1 MMGELAPDQNSLFYD
16 FCLEQQVPANHLL
29 RQISQV
35 LDLGNLRQHLHSYY
49 SHTGRPSIDP
59 ELMIRMLI
67 VGYCYGIRSERR
79 LCEDVHLNLAYRWFC
94 GLGLEDEVPDH
105 STFSKNRHGRF
116 RDSDTLRFVFEE
128 IVRRCVTEG
137 LVGGEGFATN
147 ASTIKA
153 DANRQNGVPSCEG
166 VHWEPEQVTRPVGE
180 YLTELDQAYEGIA
193 TPKNIS
199 LADPQARWT
208 AAPGGPAYYAFSD
221 NYLIDIDHNIIVD
234 VEPTPAHRVLE
245 VESTKLMID
254 RVEDNLDIKPKRLIG
269 DTAYGTAAMLEWLVK
284 DKGIEPH
291 VPVWDKSEKNTEM
304 FNRPDFNW
312 DAKGDC
318 YQCPGGQLLQ
328 SRRRNFKDARGA
340 TVTMDKTIIYSAS
353 QHDCK
358 TCELK
363 SRCCPNTTHRKIAR
377 SIYEDSRDVAREISQ
392 TPEYLQ
398 SRRDRKKVEILFAHL
413 KRIMKLDRLR
423 LRGLT
428 GARDE
433 FLMAATVQNLKKL
446 AKLRYKPPDPQI
458 GTPVLC

>member
-1 MMGELAPDQNSLFYD
+1 MMGELPPDQNSLFYD
-16 FCLEQQVPANHLL
+16 FCLEQQVPTGHLL

-35 LDLGNLRQHLHSYY
+35 LDLGNLRQHLRSYY

-94 GLGLEDEVPDH
+94 GLGLEDDVPDH

-137 LVGGEGFATN
+137 LVGGKGFATD

-153 DANRQNGVPSCEG
+153 DANRQNGVPSREC
-166 VHWEPEQVTRPVGE
+166 VDWEPEQVTRPVRE
-180 YLTELDQAYEGIA
+180 YLAELDQAYEGIA

-199 LADPQARWT
+199 LTDPQARWT
-208 AAPGGPAYYAFSD
+208 AAPGGPAFYAFSD

-234 VEPTPAHRVLE
+234 VEPTPAHRSLE
-245 VESTKLMID
+245 VESTKVMIN
-254 RVEDNLDIKPKRLIG
+254 RVEQNLGIKPERLIG
-269 DTAYGTAAMLEWLVK
+269 DTAYGVAPMLEWMVK

-291 VPVWDKSEKNTEM
+291 VPVWDKSDNNTEM
-304 FNRPDFNW
+304 FNRSDFIW
-312 DAKGDC
+312 DQKADC
-318 YQCPGGQLLQ
+318 YHCPGGQQLQ
-328 SRRRNFKDARGA
+328 VGRRNFKAQRSHVTKADTLIYRAR
-340 TVTMDKTIIYSAS
+340 

-363 SRCCPNTTHRKIAR
+363 SRCCPNTTNRKIAR
-377 SIYEDSRDVAREISQ
+377 SIYEDSRDVARAISQ

-446 AKLRYKPPDPQI
+446 AQQRYKPPDHRI